1 MPGAL
6 FVTLNVVDA
15 YLTKTALSAGAVEAN
30 PIMAAVGSSMLA
42 KGCIAVALAFLFYY
56 FRQTRALWL
65 LNIVLFGVVIW
76 NLAICF
82 IMNAVPSSYTMF
94 GFHFF
99 G

>member
-1 MPGAL
+1 MPAAL

-30 PIMAAVGSSMLA
+30 PIMAAVGSSILA
-42 KGCIAVALAFLFYY
+42 KGGIAVALAFLFYY
-56 FRQTRALWL
+56 FRQTRALWI

-76 NLAICF
+76 NLATCF
-82 IMNAVPSSYTMF
+82 IMNVIPSSYTMF